1 MSYRIGANNRVN
13 HPLKTE
19 IYKKGLTVS
28 QFADLNDLNR
38 WTLNRIFKGAVPRG
52 DTIYLISKG
61 LEMPYEKVEELCQLN
76 S

>member
-1 MSYRIGANNRVN
+1 MSYRIGENVKIN

-28 QFADLNDLNR
+28 QFADINGFNR
-38 WTLNRIFKGAVPRG
+38 ITLNRIFKGAVPRG

-61 LEMPYEKVEELCQLN
+61 LEMPYEEVERLCQ
-76 S
+76 